1 MVRPRKCRRVHGC
14 PVSRFFRPHEIPLSA
29 LETLVLKEEEL
40 EALALADGRG
50 LDQETAAGLMNVS
63 RPTFSR
69 ILAQA
74 RRTVAAALVEGAAL
88 EIGGGDFHRPELDS
102 GLTEKE
108 MNMPMMDK
116 TGPMGTGPVGR
127 GRGGCARSDEESE
140 RFAGEGR
147 GGRGRCHGGPHG
159 GPHGGGRGQGRCC
172 DVGRRA
178 VAETMSP
185 EQEAAFLEQ
194 KIGELQSRL
203 DALRG

>member
-1 MVRPRKCRRVHGC
+1 
-14 PVSRFFRPHEIPLSA
+14 
-29 LETLVLKEEEL
+29 
-40 EALALADGRG
+40 
-50 LDQETAAGLMNVS
+50 
-63 RPTFSR
+63 
-69 ILAQA
+69 
-74 RRTVAAALVEGAAL
+74 
-88 EIGGGDFHRPELDS
+88 
-102 GLTEKE
+102 
-108 MNMPMMDK
+108 MPMMDK